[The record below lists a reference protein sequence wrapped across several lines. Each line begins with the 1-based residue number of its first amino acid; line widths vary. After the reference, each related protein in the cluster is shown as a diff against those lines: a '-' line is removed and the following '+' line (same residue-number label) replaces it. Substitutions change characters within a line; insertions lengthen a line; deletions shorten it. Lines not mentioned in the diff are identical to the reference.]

1 MSKNNKKGFTLVE
14 IIITLAIVITI
25 TTVAIGSYIGISKNK
40 KEEEWSLVK
49 NQIETAAEQYFTS
62 NKYMYEDFT
71 EGNDITG
78 TITVKTL
85 VGSDYLNKIVDP
97 RTNKEVNPCSRVN
110 VKINNGKYEASFA
123 ESTENTCSDS
133 VSKIEFKEK
142 DSTSGDITYHKDT
155 YPFETVSETTNWY
168 NSSLLGEDKD
178 LITCIKPK
186 QKDITKV
193 QIDGQDI
200 TNTTRDMGYCLKVKN
215 STNKDIAFK
224 LINSRGKRY
233 QVIKKVKV
241 DTTRPNG
248 IINVNSA
255 SSGYNSNIVNAIVRA
270 KDSYSGISDIIIKS
284 ADGNERGT
292 LTDDTGEYQKK
303 LEKYSIKIAD
313 DLDGNTYTMNSVI
326 TDEAG
331 NEREISSSPYS
342 VYLLCS
348 ETSYSYED
356 ILWDDNCS
364 NVCGGGTETGSR
376 YIYYDDK
383 YVGEFCSEEYYG
395 PTSRTCGGKELVGIS
410 YGKYNSCTLT
420 CSKKD
425 KKKKKTKSCY
435 MTRNVYYEYESTLD
449 ESSCSTET
457 KVESKKKSKNCGTGK
472 VTNDPDPK
480 QPTTKAKSNIC
491 ADISFTIPK
500 WQGTKSFTVSASSK
514 SKITKISSVFYEKKP
529 GDVYTKNHEKSD
541 KTKIAQCN
549 PPEFKCKSGYTYLSV
564 CATNN
569 CGRKVCYYQ
578 QAGSTKKVRHYDNEK
593 RK

>member
-49 NQIETAAEQYFTS
+49 NQIETAAEQYFSS

-410 YGKYNSCTLT
+410 YEKYNSCTLT

-480 QPTTKAKSNIC
+480 QPTTKAKSNMC

>member
-49 NQIETAAEQYFTS
+49 NQIETAAEQYFSS

-425 KKKKKTKSCY
+425 KKKTKSCY

-457 KVESKKKSKNCGTGK
+457 KVESKKKSKNCETGK
-472 VTNDPDPK
+472 VTNGPDPK

>member
-1 MSKNNKKGFTLVE
+1 MLFRS
-14 IIITLAIVITI
+14 
-25 TTVAIGSYIGISKNK
+25 
-40 KEEEWSLVK
+40 
-49 NQIETAAEQYFTS
+49 
-62 NKYMYEDFT
+62 
-71 EGNDITG
+71 DITG

-85 VGSDYLNKIVDP
+85 VGSDYLNKIVDS

-200 TNTTRDMGYCLKVKN
+200 TNTTKDMGYCLKVKN

-284 ADGNERGT
+284 ADANERGT

-303 LEKYSIKIAD
+303 LEKA
-313 DLDGNTYTMNSVI
+313 L
-326 TDEAG
+326 
-331 NEREISSSPYS
+331 
-342 VYLLCS
+342 
-348 ETSYSYED
+348 
-356 ILWDDNCS
+356 
-364 NVCGGGTETGSR
+364 
-376 YIYYDDK
+376 
-383 YVGEFCSEEYYG
+383 
-395 PTSRTCGGKELVGIS
+395 
-410 YGKYNSCTLT
+410 
-420 CSKKD
+420 
-425 KKKKKTKSCY
+425 
-435 MTRNVYYEYESTLD
+435 
-449 ESSCSTET
+449 
-457 KVESKKKSKNCGTGK
+457 
-472 VTNDPDPK
+472 
-480 QPTTKAKSNIC
+480 
-491 ADISFTIPK
+491 
-500 WQGTKSFTVSASSK
+500 
-514 SKITKISSVFYEKKP
+514 
-529 GDVYTKNHEKSD
+529 
-541 KTKIAQCN
+541 
-549 PPEFKCKSGYTYLSV
+549 
-564 CATNN
+564 
-569 CGRKVCYYQ
+569 
-578 QAGSTKKVRHYDNEK
+578 
-593 RK
+593 

>member
-1 MSKNNKKGFTLVE
+1 
-14 IIITLAIVITI
+14 
-25 TTVAIGSYIGISKNK
+25 
-40 KEEEWSLVK
+40 
-49 NQIETAAEQYFTS
+49 
-62 NKYMYEDFT
+62 
-71 EGNDITG
+71 
-78 TITVKTL
+78 
-85 VGSDYLNKIVDP
+85 
-97 RTNKEVNPCSRVN
+97 
-110 VKINNGKYEASFA
+110 
-123 ESTENTCSDS
+123 
-133 VSKIEFKEK
+133 
-142 DSTSGDITYHKDT
+142 
-155 YPFETVSETTNWY
+155 
-168 NSSLLGEDKD
+168 
-178 LITCIKPK
+178 
-186 QKDITKV
+186 
-193 QIDGQDI
+193 
-200 TNTTRDMGYCLKVKN
+200 
-215 STNKDIAFK
+215 
-224 LINSRGKRY
+224 
-233 QVIKKVKV
+233 
-241 DTTRPNG
+241 
-248 IINVNSA
+248 
-255 SSGYNSNIVNAIVRA
+255 
-270 KDSYSGISDIIIKS
+270 
-284 ADGNERGT
+284 
-292 LTDDTGEYQKK
+292 
-303 LEKYSIKIAD
+303 
-313 DLDGNTYTMNSVI
+313 MNSVI

-410 YGKYNSCTLT
+410 YEKYNSCTLT